1 MNISTGKRNVS
12 TVPTQA
18 LTLLNNPFVIKQAE
32 ELAVRLVREAPNNPA
47 RQIDLGYQY
56 ALSRAPSDLERSM
69 ALETVKKGTLADFT
83 HVLFNM
89 NEFLYMR

>member
-1 MNISTGKRNVS
+1 LLAERIIKE
-12 TVPTQA
+12 VPSD
-18 LTLLNNPFVIKQAE
+18 V
-32 ELAVRLVREAPNNPA
+32 A

-56 ALSRAPSDLERSM
+56 ALARPPTDLERSLAM
-69 ALETVKKGTLADFT
+69 ATIKTGSLADLT

>member
-1 MNISTGKRNVS
+1 
-12 TVPTQA
+12 VPTQA
-18 LTLLNNPFVIKQAE
+18 LTLLNNPFVIRQAE
-32 ELAVRLVREAPNNPA
+32 LLADRIIQEAPNDLA

-56 ALSRAPSDLERSM
+56 ALARPPTDLERSL
-69 ALETVKKGTLADFT
+69 ALATVKSGTLMDLT